1 MLSVSTV
8 KSASK
13 ASVYYFEEDNYYF
26 QGEKSTAWYGAGAES
41 LGLEGPVKQEMFKQV
56 LEGKLPDGSDLT
68 HMVGN
73 ENKHRP
79 GYDLTFSA
87 PKSASILAL
96 VYGDK
101 TVLDA
106 HKWAVERTLDEVEK
120 LASTRTYSGGETTFE
135 QTGNLVIA
143 QFLHDTNRNSE
154 PHMHTHTVVANV
166 TMNGSGWKTL
176 SSDTKSGKGFT
187 DTVWNH
193 QVAIGSI
200 YRRFYKGK
208 LEAEGYPIEEKGPR
222 GEWDIAGVPIDD
234 LSTRR
239 QEIIEKVGE
248 DASAKAKSVAALDT
262 RKTKDFTDIENV
274 RKGWRE
280 TMEKA
285 GFDYEQFETERQ
297 ERVPGTS
304 QVPTLTAGS
313 DPQKGNAPADPHRV
327 NITPQ
332 NVPGVVH
339 PGADR
344 SEPQPVLE
352 KQAKENPLSAIVDK
366 AIEQV
371 SSKNVRFTYDNVLTN
386 VLNQTEIK
394 KGVYQEARQ
403 ALDAAVE
410 KGSLI
415 AVDTKQTLF
424 TSAMHVRD
432 EQRLSQIAGR
442 MAEQSA
448 GLTADVNARD
458 ITAKIADRDRALTL
472 VDARGGGEFQSNL
485 LSRMKELAQNSSK
498 TPVLIA
504 GNVKDK
510 NQYSEHHS
518 VMAITVKELATTE
531 LPENTMLIIPEA
543 EKLNVPAMYEVLKT
557 ANAVNAPTVVIDT
570 HTRRAT
576 GFASEVLRG
585 AGAPVLSSSPGM
597 EKSSLTLVQK
607 DTVDDRLQV
616 AARYVSQQKA
626 AGIHV
631 VAQAGN
637 DRTRGQLTRE
647 IRNALQENGILGET
661 VATIS
666 TLSPVWLDGTNRNL
680 RSTYQTGMVLERY
693 EGKELQETMT
703 ITGISDN
710 HNTLRVVNEH
720 GESQGLRLNA
730 IDSQYRLYKQREL
743 EIREGEQLKATGASS
758 QMNAGDNFRV
768 SGVRNGNW
776 LFREKLVLETANGKT
791 IKVRMDQ
798 PLKLDYG
805 YTEGLGASR
814 NSDGHVVAVLS
825 SKEVTDTTVNQLRR
839 SGENIIAFTPLDEAS
854 ITARLEYERTSVSV
868 TQGIKNLSGNDDI
881 TLALRELQNNRLA
894 PRERAVRQAIELVQ
908 GTNVTFSSL
917 NVVSTALKMDQSL
930 SPLVAQAELLRL
942 ENRGEIIALDGNQG
956 RFGDYVQRENWQNEK
971 TILKN
976 ILEGKNAVDPL
987 IADAR
992 HETEGKGLT
1001 DGQQNAAGL
1010 ILESRDRF
1018 VTVQGY
1024 AGVGKTTQYRVVAA
1038 AVNQVEGLEIRGLA
1052 PTHRAVGELQ
1062 AAGIPAQT
1070 IASFLSE
1077 QGERQ
1082 ANGQTTDYSRTL
1094 FVIDE
1099 SSMIGNRDLATLTDI
1114 IVAGNGRAV
1123 MSGDEAQLKPLESG
1137 VPFSLTLNRSA
1148 ADVAIMKEIV
1158 RQTPELRPAVEH
1170 IIAGQVQEALNV
1182 ADMVSPSIV
1191 PRDKDA
1197 TVPERSIIDLK
1208 DSDKIAVDEI
1218 ATDFAGRTSEAR
1230 DKTLIVAELNRDRMA
1245 INESVHDLLQAKG
1258 ELGDSVTVNHLVRVS
1273 NSMADL
1279 NRPGFWSENYKN
1291 TVRIGEQY
1299 LTIGLVDPKSNLVEL
1314 NHQETGSSRWISPLE
1329 LRASNVAVFETKE
1342 MEVSVGERIRF
1353 TATDHDRKVKSNDLA
1368 VVTEIDKVGK
1378 ITLDAGGRKVVL
1390 DPREQ
1395 KDQHFDYG
1403 YAVTTY
1409 SSQGASV
1416 PYIIGLVGVDGA
1428 RERMASLDSTYV
1440 QLSRSVEHIQL
1451 YADDLNKWVEK
1462 VKERS
1467 GERET
1472 VHDVMLRGEDLKAT
1486 NELNIWK
1493 RSQPV
1498 SATRLAAK
1506 IEDGTADA
1514 AHFRSGKT
1522 PELLYAVL
1530 NEHGRQRGN
1539 WHVPVSPTTGRL
1551 DVENAYYAGASD
1563 GVMVVMQQGESEGK
1577 PIYTDN
1583 LPQALSEMAEHPD
1596 KAVIIL
1602 RDSDRNETTDVSA
1615 AETIDIKLEDE
1626 IEKEKIKE
1634 LLKIDTEEPLKGD
1647 ELKDKIESERDTK
1660 ELNDEKLIEQINREI
1675 NEEENKERQENY
1687 HVELMNDELNIVRHD
1702 KEKDYQPDY
1711 QPEIIREVQKTIE

>member
-1 MLSVSTV
+1 
-8 KSASK
+8 
-13 ASVYYFEEDNYYF
+13 
-26 QGEKSTAWYGAGAES
+26 
-41 LGLEGPVKQEMFKQV
+41 
-56 LEGKLPDGSDLT
+56 
-68 HMVGN
+68 
-73 ENKHRP
+73 
-79 GYDLTFSA
+79 
-87 PKSASILAL
+87 
-96 VYGDK
+96 
-101 TVLDA
+101 
-106 HKWAVERTLDEVEK
+106 
-120 LASTRTYSGGETTFE
+120 
-135 QTGNLVIA
+135 
-143 QFLHDTNRNSE
+143 
-154 PHMHTHTVVANV
+154 
-166 TMNGSGWKTL
+166 
-176 SSDTKSGKGFT
+176 
-187 DTVWNH
+187 
-193 QVAIGSI
+193 
-200 YRRFYKGK
+200 
-208 LEAEGYPIEEKGPR
+208 
-222 GEWDIAGVPIDD
+222 
-234 LSTRR
+234 
-239 QEIIEKVGE
+239 
-248 DASAKAKSVAALDT
+248 
-262 RKTKDFTDIENV
+262 
-274 RKGWRE
+274 
-280 TMEKA
+280 
-285 GFDYEQFETERQ
+285 
-297 ERVPGTS
+297 
-304 QVPTLTAGS
+304 
-313 DPQKGNAPADPHRV
+313 
-327 NITPQ
+327 
-332 NVPGVVH
+332 
-339 PGADR
+339 
-344 SEPQPVLE
+344 
-352 KQAKENPLSAIVDK
+352 
-366 AIEQV
+366 
-371 SSKNVRFTYDNVLTN
+371 
-386 VLNQTEIK
+386 
-394 KGVYQEARQ
+394 
-403 ALDAAVE
+403 
-410 KGSLI
+410 
-415 AVDTKQTLF
+415 
-424 TSAMHVRD
+424 
-432 EQRLSQIAGR
+432 
-442 MAEQSA
+442 
-448 GLTADVNARD
+448 
-458 ITAKIADRDRALTL
+458 
-472 VDARGGGEFQSNL
+472 
-485 LSRMKELAQNSSK
+485 RMKELAQNSSK

>member
-1 MLSVSTV
+1 
-8 KSASK
+8 
-13 ASVYYFEEDNYYF
+13 
-26 QGEKSTAWYGAGAES
+26 
-41 LGLEGPVKQEMFKQV
+41 
-56 LEGKLPDGSDLT
+56 
-68 HMVGN
+68 
-73 ENKHRP
+73 
-79 GYDLTFSA
+79 
-87 PKSASILAL
+87 
-96 VYGDK
+96 
-101 TVLDA
+101 
-106 HKWAVERTLDEVEK
+106 
-120 LASTRTYSGGETTFE
+120 
-135 QTGNLVIA
+135 
-143 QFLHDTNRNSE
+143 
-154 PHMHTHTVVANV
+154 
-166 TMNGSGWKTL
+166 
-176 SSDTKSGKGFT
+176 
-187 DTVWNH
+187 
-193 QVAIGSI
+193 
-200 YRRFYKGK
+200 
-208 LEAEGYPIEEKGPR
+208 
-222 GEWDIAGVPIDD
+222 
-234 LSTRR
+234 
-239 QEIIEKVGE
+239 
-248 DASAKAKSVAALDT
+248 
-262 RKTKDFTDIENV
+262 
-274 RKGWRE
+274 
-280 TMEKA
+280 
-285 GFDYEQFETERQ
+285 
-297 ERVPGTS
+297 
-304 QVPTLTAGS
+304 
-313 DPQKGNAPADPHRV
+313 
-327 NITPQ
+327 
-332 NVPGVVH
+332 
-339 PGADR
+339 
-344 SEPQPVLE
+344 
-352 KQAKENPLSAIVDK
+352 
-366 AIEQV
+366 
-371 SSKNVRFTYDNVLTN
+371 
-386 VLNQTEIK
+386 
-394 KGVYQEARQ
+394 
-403 ALDAAVE
+403 
-410 KGSLI
+410 
-415 AVDTKQTLF
+415 
-424 TSAMHVRD
+424 
-432 EQRLSQIAGR
+432 
-442 MAEQSA
+442 
-448 GLTADVNARD
+448 
-458 ITAKIADRDRALTL
+458 
-472 VDARGGGEFQSNL
+472 
-485 LSRMKELAQNSSK
+485 
-498 TPVLIA
+498 
-504 GNVKDK
+504 
-510 NQYSEHHS
+510 
-518 VMAITVKELATTE
+518 
-531 LPENTMLIIPEA
+531 
-543 EKLNVPAMYEVLKT
+543 
-557 ANAVNAPTVVIDT
+557 
-570 HTRRAT
+570 
-576 GFASEVLRG
+576 
-585 AGAPVLSSSPGM
+585 
-597 EKSSLTLVQK
+597 
-607 DTVDDRLQV
+607 
-616 AARYVSQQKA
+616 
-626 AGIHV
+626 
-631 VAQAGN
+631 
-637 DRTRGQLTRE
+637 
-647 IRNALQENGILGET
+647 
-661 VATIS
+661 
-666 TLSPVWLDGTNRNL
+666 
-680 RSTYQTGMVLERY
+680 
-693 EGKELQETMT
+693 
-703 ITGISDN
+703 
-710 HNTLRVVNEH
+710 
-720 GESQGLRLNA
+720 
-730 IDSQYRLYKQREL
+730 
-743 EIREGEQLKATGASS
+743 
-758 QMNAGDNFRV
+758 MNAGDNFRV

-791 IKVRMDQ
+791 IKVRLDQ

-976 ILEGKNAVDPL
+976 ILEGKNAVEPL

-1038 AVNQVEGLEIRGLA
+1038 AVNQVEGLEMRGLA

-1451 YADDLNKWVEK
+1451 YADDLSKWVEK

-1506 IEDGTADA
+1506 IEDGIADA

-1583 LPQALSEMAEHPD
+1583 LPQALSEMTEHPD

-1602 RDSDRNETTDVSA
+1602 RDTDRNETTDVSA